1 MIKINNLQDMETFGQ
16 CLTRYLSA
24 GDIVL
29 LNGDLGAGKTTLSQ
43 FIGKA
48 LGVKRNINSP
58 TFNII
63 KSYKG
68 KDLTFHHMDCYRLE
82 ESEEDLGFDE
92 YFEDNAVTVIE
103 WSKFIA
109 SYLPSNN
116 LTINIHT
123 IDKDERTIT
132 IESIGSHYDQ
142 IKEAIERD
150 LSTD

>member
-1 MIKINNLQDMETFGQ
+1 MISINNLQDMETFGH

-24 GDIVL
+24 GDIIL

-63 KSYKG
+63 KSYNG
-68 KDLTFHHMDCYRLE
+68 KNLKFHHMDCYRLE

-103 WSKFIA
+103 WSQFIS

-116 LTINIHT
+116 LTVNIQT
-123 IDKDERTIT
+123 TNNDDRTIT
-132 IESIGSHYDQ
+132 IEASGTHYAR
-142 IKEAIERD
+142 IKEAVERD
-150 LSTD
+150 LSSN